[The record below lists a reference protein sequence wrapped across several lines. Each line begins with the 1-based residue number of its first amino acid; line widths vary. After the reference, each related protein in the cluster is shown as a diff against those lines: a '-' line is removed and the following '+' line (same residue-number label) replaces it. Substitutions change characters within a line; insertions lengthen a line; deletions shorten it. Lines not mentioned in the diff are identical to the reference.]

1 MGVGFVISKKL
12 CDRFLCKDSRIQKW
26 QMFSESDRT
35 GINSSNLLSSFKLE
49 SSNASADNLKPKL

>member
-1 MGVGFVISKKL
+1 MGVAFVISKKL

-35 GINSSNLLSSFKLE
+35 GITPQTLFLVNSSE
-49 SSNASADNLKPKL
+49 SKITSPF